1 MRHLLLFASLIAVP
15 ALASAQNMNA
25 EEFHK
30 RATALQKKGA
40 LALFSGGEIK
50 ALMNEGKASGE
61 AARAQ
66 RQAAKNAGKP
76 QRYCP
81 PANTTSMDSNEFMK
95 RLSAIP
101 AADRQRITMTEA
113 TTRILSAKFP
123 CPK

>member
-1 MRHLLLFASLIAVP
+1 MRHLLLFASLISVP
-15 ALASAQNMNA
+15 ALTSAQNMNA

-30 RATALQKKGA
+30 RASALQKKGA
-40 LALFSGGEIK
+40 LAIFSSGEIK
-50 ALMNEGKASGE
+50 TLMNEGKAAGD
-61 AARAQ
+61 
-66 RQAAKNAGKP
+66 AAKAKRLAAKEAGRP

-81 PANTTSMDSNEFMK
+81 PATPTSMDSNEFMK

-101 AADRQRITMTEA
+101 AADRQRINMTEA